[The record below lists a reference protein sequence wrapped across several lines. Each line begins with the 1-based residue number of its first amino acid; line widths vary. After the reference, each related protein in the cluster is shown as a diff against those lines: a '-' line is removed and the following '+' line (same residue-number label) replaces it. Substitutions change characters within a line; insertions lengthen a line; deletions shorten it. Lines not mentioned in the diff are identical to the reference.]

1 MTWSPRNRTDDG
13 SDDGDD
19 KADGDAAD
27 DDVSIG
33 ELSKKPIESHSC

>member
-13 SDDGDD
+13 SSVDDED
-19 KADGDAAD
+19 KADNEDGVVGDD

-33 ELSKKPIESHSC
+33 E